1 MLVVV
6 EKLWVTETNVTWC
19 ASNSST
25 SRAKS
30 ISERL
35 SRSIL

>member
-6 EKLWVTETNVTWC
+6 LKVWVTETKVTWC
-19 ASNSST
+19 VSNVST

-30 ISERL
+30 ISERD